1 VEPDRASWSARIAA
15 YTRAYH
21 YAHDSPRVFE
31 DFLAGTLITPEERE
45 IIESNWLT
53 ELVRVS
59 PELAKV
65 GDRATALAQ
74 GWHTRVGPPVVVGR
88 ARYNED
94 KLSDAISKGISQY
107 VIVGAGLDTF
117 ALRRPDLWNRLRVL
131 ELDHPLTQA
140 LKRDRLVQAVL
151 AVPPNLHFC
160 PTDFEREGVASS
172 LSRSPYDAGIP
183 TFFSWLGV
191 TIYLTRE
198 AISNTLKSI
207 KTVAAPAVKSSWTTP
222 TRPCSFQR
230 TSRPRCGPSST
241 GLRALASPSSPVS
254 TSARWPKSSQLSDSS
269 SWRTWTTRG
278 KKHAT
283 LRGELM
289 GSGPSS
295 STTSCMP
302 AYSGSA
308 RAMTAKALGFTI
320 PPAVLARADEV
331 ISDPANR
338 LDAAADASDS

>member
-1 VEPDRASWSARIAA
+1 MVEPDRASWSARIAA

-45 IIESNWLT
+45 IIESNWLA

-117 ALRRPDLWNRLRVL
+117 ALRRPDLWNRLRVF

-172 LSRSPYDAGIP
+172 LSRSPYDPGIP

-207 KTVAAPAVKSSWTTP
+207 KTVAAPGGEIVMDYADAAVFLPENQSSAM
-222 TRPCSFQR
+222 
-230 TSRPRCGPSST
+230 
-241 GLRALASPSSPVS
+241 RALFNRAQSVGEPFISGF
-254 TSARWPKSSQLSDSS
+254 DE
-269 SWRTWTTRG
+269 RTL
-278 KKHAT
+278 AE
-283 LRGELM
+283 EL
-289 GSGPSS
+289 
-295 STTSCMP
+295 
-302 AYSGSA
+302 A
-308 RAMTAKALGFTI
+308 ALGFELLEDLDHEGQETRYF
-320 PPAVLARADEV
+320 AGRADGLRPV
-331 ISDPANR
+331 KFHHFVHAR
-338 LDAAADASDS
+338 L